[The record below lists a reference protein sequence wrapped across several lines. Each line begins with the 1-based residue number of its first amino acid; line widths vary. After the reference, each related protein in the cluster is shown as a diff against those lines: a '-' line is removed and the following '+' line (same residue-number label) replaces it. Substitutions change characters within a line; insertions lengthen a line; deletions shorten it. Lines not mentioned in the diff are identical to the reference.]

1 MFKKEDGS
9 IPPFSLSS
17 SRHFGVL
24 LAIKEILKRGN
35 WIRFFFHVLQQQPDK
50 QKEKREWT

>member
-35 WIRFFFHVLQQQPDK
+35 
-50 QKEKREWT
+50 